1 MDANFR
7 VFRATA
13 ARRTYLVVSTS
24 AVRAGTY
31 SPARPAWYADEDALG
46 SLADE
51 MAAAHRSAPGMPVPV
66 TLRTHGFN
74 TRTETF
80 ERELLIDSQ
89 PELAATLGGPSMAR
103 AAAPQESFRPHDR
116 FLIGFRWPSEGLL
129 NPNSVRDTLIA
140 TLLTPAIGLVL
151 LLLPVLALL
160 AHARHGWPG
169 GIGAALRHAWTWL
182 TAHDPTTLLQ
192 ILMSPYGNLALAG
205 ALLGAGALFL
215 ILRLSTY
222 ERDRYRALHYGVP
235 DLGEF
240 MRRLEEELVA
250 RKVTVELDVVGHSM
264 GGLVLVNA
272 FRVMSDYFVPDD
284 VELETIGR
292 DGTFRLRLLVLCSPD
307 LPAVMATPDRNNY
320 FLSALRRFQAM
331 HVFCSDRDLILKWLS
346 LLANW
351 TSEPRQD
358 MAGRKL
364 GNVFLA
370 RARPEYLTD
379 RGLPAA
385 AELTPMTR
393 PIVRDFQLYERNP
406 VTGPRRPAELHF
418 HDCTLEPSL
427 GGRVRVHLV
436 VAAIVVSALAAI
448 ASTVGSVFAWLAAL
462 LGLAWGLGLVS
473 ALVWP
478 RWRDHGWAGSI
489 AGFFADSLALTLFM
503 TWWVGWNP
511 HSGYFMLGQPP
522 RQRIAALLADPGT
535 FPHTT
540 PSGDPIDEE
549 DARIRYRRVLVS
561 V

>member
-7 VFRATA
+7 VFRAVA

-24 AVRAGTY
+24 AVRVGRY
-31 SPARPAWYADEDALG
+31 SPARPAWYADEDALA

-51 MAAAHRSAPGMPVPV
+51 MAVAQRSAPGTPVSV

-74 TRTETF
+74 TRTEAF
-80 ERELLIDSQ
+80 ERELLIDSR

-103 AAAPQESFRPHDR
+103 PGAQPESFRPHDR

-129 NPNSVRDTLIA
+129 NPNSIRDTVIA

-151 LLLPVLALL
+151 LLLPVLALF
-160 AHARHGWPG
+160 AHARS
-169 GIGAALRHAWTWL
+169 GAPLRQAWAWL
-182 TAHDPTTLLQ
+182 TAHDPTALLQ
-192 ILMSPYGNLALAG
+192 ILMSPYANLALAG

-240 MRRLEEELVA
+240 MRRLEQELVA
-250 RKVTVELDVVGHSM
+250 RHVTVELDVVGHSM

-272 FRVMSDYFVPDD
+272 FRVLSDYFVPDD

-370 RARPEYLTD
+370 RARPNYL
-379 RGLPAA
+379 RRPGIPPIV
-385 AELTPMTR
+385 ELTPMTR

-427 GGRVRVHLV
+427 GGRRWVHLA
-436 VAAIVVSALAAI
+436 VAAVVVSLLAAI
-448 ASTVGSVFAWLAAL
+448 ASVAHGVFAWLAAL
-462 LGLAWGLGLVS
+462 LGLAWGFGLLS

-489 AGFFADSLALTLFM
+489 AGFCADSLALTLFL
-503 TWWVGWNP
+503 TPWVGWNP

-522 RQRIAALLADPGT
+522 RQRIAGLLADPLA
-535 FPHTT
+535 FPRRT
-540 PSGDPIDEE
+540 PAGDPIDEE